1 MMEKI
6 VAQTLFSFLIIFFR
20 GCFTSEISS
29 RPRDNH
35 KSKVFVQRQKE
46 RNQQNGDQNVQ
57 KIWFS

>member
-6 VAQTLFSFLIIFFR
+6 IQTLFSFYFYLFR

-46 RNQQNGDQNVQ
+46 WNQQNGDQNVQ
-57 KIWFS
+57 KIWLS